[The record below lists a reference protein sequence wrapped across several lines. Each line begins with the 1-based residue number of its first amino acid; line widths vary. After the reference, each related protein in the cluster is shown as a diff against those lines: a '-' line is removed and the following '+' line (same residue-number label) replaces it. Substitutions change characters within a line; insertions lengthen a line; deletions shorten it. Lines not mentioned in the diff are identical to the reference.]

1 MKNRGGIL
9 LLFAALL
16 LLSLYYLARTWKIND
31 IRKDAAAYALVNGNV
46 DQAKQQYYLD
56 SLWKQKV
63 FLGSTVESLTKQE
76 LGLGLDLQGGMHVI
90 LEVSPADILKSLSKG
105 SRDPRVNQAINKTRE
120 LAAKGSINFVDQ
132 FEKEYKA
139 LAPDARLAPLFSN
152 SSNRDELSL
161 NSSDAQVKSYI
172 QKQIDGAFDRSYKVI
187 QTRVDKFG
195 VSNANLSK
203 IPGTNRIQVELPGI
217 DNPERVRKLLS
228 GSAKLEFCEVYSLQD
243 IASSF
248 DRFTGLLLKI
258 DGENQA
264 KQSAVAKAATDT
276 TRADTSQTGSSLASA
291 LQSNTDT
298 GVDSTANL
306 NSLTNMFIMSPAG
319 LAIKTKDTMRLNN
332 ILKRPDAHG
341 IFPADMTFLYDVS
354 PLENTTGT
362 DNIVNIYPVKNFGNA
377 PLGGDVITEAR
388 QDYDPMTGRPI
399 VSMQMNPTGARKW
412 KDLTGKNVGRSIA
425 IILDNYV
432 YSAPNVNGEIAGGN
446 SSISGSFSVEQ
457 AQDLANVLK
466 AGKLPAPTTIVEE
479 AVVGASVGS
488 QAFKAGV
495 ISSLVGLLAVLIFVI
510 MYYSRAGWIANLA
523 LVINLVLLLGIM
535 ASFGAT
541 MTLPGIAGMVLSIGM
556 SVDANVLIYER
567 IKEEMASGK
576 SFPSAI
582 ALGFR
587 NAMPSII
594 DSQLTSVIT
603 GVILFVFG
611 TGLIKGFA
619 TTLLIGIGTSLFCA
633 IFVSRLIFDNLIK
646 KGKTI
651 NFRTAWTERLFGDSN
666 IDFIKNRKRFYTI
679 SGVII
684 LAGIISM
691 AVRGFSL
698 GVDFKGGRTF
708 EAKFE
713 KSVNT
718 DEIRNAVENIFPG
731 SAVEVKTYGG
741 FDKVKITSAYR
752 IDDTGLEVDDQLKAE
767 LNKVISDVNGNKG
780 AVVSTSKVGANIA
793 QDTIWASVKAVIY
806 AIILT
811 FIYILIRFRNQAFGW
826 GAVLALVHDVAII
839 LGIFSIFHGWLPIS
853 LDIDQAF
860 IGAVLTLMGYSLND
874 TIVIYD
880 RIREYM
886 REKGG
891 KTESIETVINNALNS
906 TLSRTAVTGIA
917 TLIVLFVLLIFGG
930 ETIRG
935 FIFCMFIGVIVGTYS
950 SLFISAP
957 FVVDALNRSNKKK
970 EALNAAVKP
979 A

>member
-1 MKNRGGIL
+1 MKNKGGIL

-31 IRKDAAAYALVNGNV
+31 IRKDAAAYATV
-46 DQAKQQYYLD
+46 DGRTDAGKKQYYLD
-56 SLWKQKV
+56 SLWKQPV

-90 LEVSPADILKSLSKG
+90 LEVSPADILKSLAKG
-105 SRDPRVNQAINKTRE
+105 SRDSRVNQAIEKTRA
-120 LAAKGSINFVDQ
+120 LAAKGSINFVEQ
-132 FEKEYKA
+132 FVKEYKT
-139 LAPDARLAPLFSN
+139 LAPDAKLASIFSN
-152 SSNRDELSL
+152 SSNRDVLSL
-161 NSSDAQVKSYI
+161 TSSDNQVTNYI
-172 QKQIDGAFDRSYKVI
+172 QGEIDGAFDRSYKVI

-195 VSNANLSK
+195 VSNANMSK

-217 DNPERVRKLLS
+217 DNPDRVRKLLS
-228 GSAKLEFCEVYSLQD
+228 GSAKLEFCEVYSLQE
-243 IASSF
+243 IAPNFDSF
-248 DRFTGLLLKI
+248 TALLQKV
-258 DGENQA
+258 DEENKTKTPSTA
-264 KQSAVAKAATDT
+264 AAVTTDST
-276 TRADTSQTGSSLASA
+276 ASNSLASA
-291 LQSNTDT
+291 LQSKTE
-298 GVDSTANL
+298 STAADSVSNL
-306 NSLTNMFIMSPAG
+306 NSLANMFIASPTGG
-319 LAIKTKDTMRLNN
+319 LAIKTKDTTRLNSV
-332 ILKRPDAHG
+332 LKRPDAVG
-341 IFPADMTFLYDVS
+341 IFPADLTFLYDVS
-354 PLENTTGT
+354 PIEGTTGG
-362 DNIVNIYPVKNFGNA
+362 DDIINVYPVKSFGSA
-377 PLGGDVITEAR
+377 PLGGEVITNAR
-388 QDYDPMTGRPI
+388 QDFDPMTGRPD
-399 VSMQMNPTGARKW
+399 VSMQMNAFGARKW
-412 KDLTGKNVGRSIA
+412 KELTGKNVGRSIA

-432 YSAPNVNGEIAGGN
+432 YSAPNVNAEISGGN
-446 SSISGSFSVEQ
+446 SSISGNFTVEQ

-488 QAFKAGV
+488 QAFQAGV
-495 ISSLVGLLAVLIFVI
+495 ISSLVGLLAVLVFVVV
-510 MYYSRAGWIANLA
+510 YYSRAGWIANLA
-523 LVINLVLLLGIM
+523 LIINLVLLLGIM

-567 IKEEMASGK
+567 IKEEMAEGK
-576 SFPSAI
+576 SFAAAI
-582 ALGFR
+582 PLGFK
-587 NAMPSII
+587 NAMPSIL

-603 GVILFVFG
+603 GVILFIFG

-651 NFRTAWTERLFGDSN
+651 NFRTAWTEKLFGNSN
-666 IDFIKNRKRFYTI
+666 IDFIKNRNRFYMV
-679 SGVII
+679 SGVLIV
-684 LAGIISM
+684 AGLISIGI
-691 AVRGFSL
+691 RGFSL

-718 DEIRNAVENIFPG
+718 DDVRNAVESVFPE

-752 IDDTGLEVDDQLKAE
+752 IDDAGLEVDDELKAN
-767 LNKVISDVNGNKG
+767 LNKAIADVKGNKG
-780 AVVSTSKVGANIA
+780 TVVSTSKVGANIA
-793 QDTIWASVKAVIY
+793 QDTIWSSVKAVIY
-806 AIILT
+806 AIVLT
-811 FIYILIRFRNQAFGW
+811 FIYVLVRFRKAAFGW
-826 GAVLALVHDVAII
+826 GAVLALVHDVLVI
-839 LGIFSIFHGWLPIS
+839 LGIFSILNGLLPFS
-853 LDIDQAF
+853 MDIDQAF

-886 REKGG
+886 RDKAG
-891 KTESIETVINNALNS
+891 KSESIEEVINTALNS

-957 FVVDALNRSNKKK
+957 FVVDALNRK
-970 EALNAAVKP
+970 EKRDAAKAALSAKTTTA
-979 A
+979 

>member
-31 IRKDAAAYALVNGNV
+31 IRKDAEAYATVSGDL
-46 DQAKQQYYLD
+46 DPAKKQYYLD
-56 SLWKQKV
+56 SLWKTEV

-90 LEVSPADILKSLSKG
+90 LEVSPADIIKSLAKG
-105 SRDPRVNQAINKTRE
+105 SRDPRVAQAINKTRE

-132 FEKEYKA
+132 FDKELKA
-139 LAPDARLAPLFSN
+139 LAPDSKLATIFSN
-152 SSNRDELSL
+152 SSNRDEVSLS
-161 NSSDAQVKSYI
+161 SSDSQVKNYI
-172 QKQIDGAFDRSYKVI
+172 QTQIDGAFDRAYKVI

-228 GSAKLEFCEVYSLQD
+228 GSAKLEFCEVYSLQE
-243 IASSF
+243 ISSNF
-248 DRFTGLLLKI
+248 ERFTALLLKI
-258 DGENQA
+258 DAESKKTGSTPAVQA
-264 KQSAVAKAATDT
+264 
-276 TRADTSQTGSSLASA
+276 ADTSAAASSLASA
-291 LQSNTDT
+291 LQTKTDSSA
-298 GVDSTANL
+298 VDSTASA
-306 NSLTNMFIMSPAG
+306 NSLMNMFIMSPQG
-319 LAIKTKDTMRLNN
+319 LAIKTKDTARLNT
-332 ILKRPDAHG
+332 ILNRPDAVG
-341 IFPADMTFLYDVS
+341 IFPADMTFLFDVS
-354 PLENTTGT
+354 PIDGGTGT
-362 DNIVNIYPVKNFGNA
+362 EDIVNIYPIKNFGKA
-377 PLGGDVITEAR
+377 PIGGEVITDAR
-388 QDYDPMTGRPI
+388 QDFDPMNGKPN
-399 VSMQMNPTGARKW
+399 VSMQMNPAGARAW
-412 KDLTGKNVGRSIA
+412 KDLTAKNTGRSIA

-432 YSAPNVNGEIAGGN
+432 YSAPNVTGEIPNGS

-488 QAFKAGV
+488 QALNAGV
-495 ISSLVGLLAVLIFVI
+495 ISALVGLVAVLIFVI
-510 MYYSRAGWIANLA
+510 MYYSSAGWIANLA
-523 LVINLVLLLGIM
+523 LLVNLVLLLGIM

-556 SVDANVLIYER
+556 SVDANVLIFER
-567 IKEEMASGK
+567 VKEELASGK
-576 SFPSAI
+576 SFGSAI
-582 ALGFR
+582 SLGFK

-603 GVILFVFG
+603 GVILFIFG

-646 KGKTI
+646 KGKSI
-651 NFRTAWTERLFGDSN
+651 NFRTAWTEKLFSDTN
-666 IDFIKNRKRFYTI
+666 IDFIKNRNRFYTI
-679 SGVII
+679 SGVLIA
-684 LAGIISM
+684 AGIISM
-691 AVRGFSL
+691 AIRGFSL

-708 EAKFE
+708 EAKFD
-713 KSVNT
+713 KNVNT
-718 DEIRNAVENIFPG
+718 DEIRDAVQNVFPG

-741 FDKVKITSAYR
+741 FDRVKITSAYK
-752 IDDTGLEVDDQLKAE
+752 IDDTNINTDDILKTE
-767 LNKVISDVNGNKG
+767 LNKAISDVKGNKG
-780 AVVSTSKVGANIA
+780 TVVSTAKVGANIA
-793 QDTIWASVKAVIY
+793 QDTIWSSVKAVIY

-826 GAVLALVHDVAII
+826 GAVLALIHDVAII

-886 REKGG
+886 SERNSKS
-891 KTESIETVINNALNS
+891 ESIETVINNALNS
-906 TLSRTAVTGIA
+906 TLSRTAVTGLA
-917 TLIVLFVLLIFGG
+917 TLIVLFVLLLFGG

-957 FVVDALNRSNKKK
+957 FVVDALNRQAKK
-970 EALNAAVKP
+970 AAATPEVK
-979 A
+979 AA

>member
-1 MKNRGGIL
+1 MKNKGGIL

-31 IRKDAAAYALVNGNV
+31 IRKDAAAYATV
-46 DQAKQQYYLD
+46 DGRTDAGKKQYYLD
-56 SLWKQKV
+56 SLWKQPV

-90 LEVSPADILKSLSKG
+90 LEVSPADIIKSLAKG
-105 SRDPRVNQAINKTRE
+105 SRDSRVNQAVEKTRA
-120 LAAKGSINFVDQ
+120 LAAKGSINFVDE
-132 FEKEYKA
+132 FVKEYKKT
-139 LAPDARLAPLFSN
+139 APDAKLASIFSN
-152 SSNRDELSL
+152 SSNRDVLSL
-161 NSSDAQVKSYI
+161 SSSDTQVINYI
-172 QKQIDGAFDRSYKVI
+172 QGEIDGAFDRSYKVI

-195 VSNANLSK
+195 VSNANMSK

-217 DNPERVRKLLS
+217 DNPVRVRKLLS
-228 GSAKLEFCEVYSLQD
+228 GSAKLEFCEVYSLQE
-243 IASSF
+243 IAPNF
-248 DRFTGLLLKI
+248 DNFTALLQRV
-258 DGENQA
+258 DAENRAQTPSTA
-264 KQSAVAKAATDT
+264 TAATADT
-276 TRADTSQTGSSLASA
+276 TTSSLASA
-291 LQSNTDT
+291 LQSKTE
-298 GVDSTANL
+298 STAADSLSSL
-306 NSLTNMFIMSPAG
+306 NSLANMFIASPTGG
-319 LAIKTKDTMRLNN
+319 LAIKTKDTTRLNN
-332 ILKRPDAHG
+332 VLRRPDAQG
-341 IFPADMTFLYDVS
+341 IFPADLTFLYDVS
-354 PLENTTGT
+354 PIEGTTGG
-362 DNIVNIYPVKNFGNA
+362 DDIVNVYPVKSFGNA
-377 PLGGDVITEAR
+377 PLGGDVITNAR
-388 QDYDPMTGRPI
+388 QDFDPMTGRPD
-399 VSMQMNPTGARKW
+399 VSMQMNAFGARKW
-412 KDLTGKNVGRSIA
+412 KELTGKNVGRSIA

-432 YSAPNVNGEIAGGN
+432 YSAPNVNAEISGGN
-446 SSISGSFSVEQ
+446 SSISGNFTVEQ

-488 QAFKAGV
+488 QAFQAGV
-495 ISSLVGLLAVLIFVI
+495 ISALVGLLAVLIFVVA
-510 MYYSRAGWIANLA
+510 YYSSAGWIANLA
-523 LVINLVLLLGIM
+523 LIINLVLLLGIM

-576 SFPSAI
+576 SFAAAI
-582 ALGFR
+582 PLGFK
-587 NAMPSII
+587 NAMPSIM

-603 GVILFVFG
+603 GVILFIFG
-611 TGLIKGFA
+611 TGLVKGFA

-651 NFRTAWTERLFGDSN
+651 NFRTAWTEKLFGNSN
-666 IDFIKNRKRFYTI
+666 IDFIKNRNRFYMI
-679 SGVII
+679 SGALI
-684 LAGIISM
+684 LAGLVSIGI
-691 AVRGFSL
+691 RGFSL

-713 KSVNT
+713 KTVNT
-718 DEIRNAVENIFPG
+718 DDVRNAVESVFPE

-752 IDDTGLEVDDQLKAE
+752 IDDAGLEVDDELKTN
-767 LNKVISDVNGNKG
+767 LNKAIADVKGNKG
-780 AVVSTSKVGANIA
+780 TVVSTSKVGANIA
-793 QDTIWASVKAVIY
+793 QDTIWSSVKAVIY
-806 AIILT
+806 AIVLT
-811 FIYILIRFRNQAFGW
+811 FIYILIRFRKAAFGW
-826 GAVLALVHDVAII
+826 GAVLALVHDVLVI
-839 LGIFSIFHGWLPIS
+839 LGIFSILNGLLPFS
-853 LDIDQAF
+853 MDIDQAF

-886 REKGG
+886 RDKAG
-891 KTESIETVINNALNS
+891 KSETIETVINNALNS

-957 FVVDALNRSNKKK
+957 FVVDALNRKEKKDAAK
-970 EALNAAVKP
+970 AALAASTKP
-979 A
+979 TV

>member
-31 IRKDAAAYALVNGNV
+31 IRKDAAAYATVNGNV

-132 FEKEYKA
+132 FEKEYRA
-139 LAPDARLAPLFSN
+139 LAPDAKLAPIFSN
-152 SSNRDELSL
+152 STNRDELSL
-161 NSSDAQVKSYI
+161 NSSDTQVKNYI

-258 DGENQA
+258 DGENRSQ
-264 KQSAVAKAATDT
+264 QSTVAKAPADT
-276 TRADTSQTGSSLASA
+276 TQTGSSLASA
-291 LQSNTDT
+291 LQTATDST
-298 GVDSTANL
+298 VADSTANL
-306 NSLTNMFIMSPAG
+306 NSLTNMFIMSPSG
-319 LAIKTKDTMRLNN
+319 LAIKTKDTARLNS
-332 ILKRPDAHG
+332 ILKRPDAQG

-354 PLENTTGT
+354 PLENTTGI
-362 DNIVNIYPVKNFGNA
+362 DDIVNIYPVKSFGNA
-377 PLGGDVITEAR
+377 PLGGEVITEAR
-388 QDYDPMTGRPI
+388 QDYDPMTGRPN

-495 ISSLVGLLAVLIFVI
+495 ISSLVGLLAVLVFVI

-576 SFPSAI
+576 SFAAAI
-582 ALGFR
+582 PLGFK
-587 NAMPSII
+587 NAMPSIL

-603 GVILFVFG
+603 GVILFIFG

-651 NFRTAWTERLFGDSN
+651 NFRTAWTERLFGNSN
-666 IDFIKNRKRFYTI
+666 IDFIKNRKRFYTV

-718 DEIRNAVENIFPG
+718 DEVRNAVETVFPG

-767 LNKVISDVNGNKG
+767 LNKVIADVNGNKG

-793 QDTIWASVKAVIY
+793 QDTIWSSVKAVIY

-970 EALNAAVKP
+970 EALSAAVKP

>member
-1 MKNRGGIL
+1 MKNKGGII
-9 LLFAALL
+9 LLFASLL

-31 IRKDAAAYALVNGNV
+31 IRKDAAAYATVNGV
-46 DQAKQQYYLD
+46 ADPVKQQYYLD

-105 SRDPRVNQAINKTRE
+105 SRDPRIQQAINKTRD

-132 FEKEYKA
+132 FEREYKA
-139 LAPDARLAPLFSN
+139 LAPDARLAPIFSN
-152 SSNRDELSL
+152 SSNRDDLSL

-172 QKQIDGAFDRSYKVI
+172 QAQIDGAFDRAYKVI

-228 GSAKLEFCEVYSLQD
+228 GSAKLEFCEVYTLQE
-243 IASSF
+243 ISPNF
-248 DRFTGLLLKI
+248 ERFTALLMKI
-258 DGENQA
+258 DNENRVGQA
-264 KQSAVAKAATDT
+264 TNKPAADT
-276 TRADTSQTGSSLASA
+276 TADNSLASA
-291 LQSNTDT
+291 LQSGADNV
-298 GVDSTANL
+298 GADSTSSL
-306 NSLTNMFIMSPAG
+306 NSLTNMFIMSPSG
-319 LAIKTKDTMRLNN
+319 LAIKTKDTTRLNR
-332 ILKRPDAHG
+332 ILKRPDAQG

-354 PLENTTGT
+354 PLENTGGT
-362 DNIVNIYPVKNFGNA
+362 DELVNIYPIKSFGNA
-377 PLGGDVITEAR
+377 PLGGEVVTEAR
-388 QDYDPMTGRPI
+388 QDYDPMTGRPN
-399 VSMQMNPTGARKW
+399 VSMQMNATGARKW
-412 KDLTGKNVGRSIA
+412 KELTGRNVGRSIA

-495 ISSLVGLLAVLIFVI
+495 FSSLVGLVAVLIFVL

-567 IKEEMASGK
+567 IKEELSSGK
-576 SFPSAI
+576 PFPSAI
-582 ALGFR
+582 ALGFK

-603 GVILFVFG
+603 GVVLFVFG

-651 NFRTAWTERLFGDSN
+651 NFRTAWTERLFGNSN
-666 IDFIKNRKRFYTI
+666 IDFIKNRKRFYMI
-679 SGVII
+679 SGAIM
-684 LAGIISM
+684 LAGVISI

-713 KSVNT
+713 QNVNT
-718 DEIRNAVENIFPG
+718 DEIRNAVEAVFPG

-752 IDDTGLEVDDQLKAE
+752 IDDTNIEVDEELKTS
-767 LNKVISDVNGNKG
+767 LNEVIADVNGNKG
-780 AVVSTSKVGANIA
+780 VVVSTSKVGANIA

-806 AIILT
+806 AIFLT
-811 FIYILIRFRNQAFGW
+811 FMYILVRFRNQVFGW
-826 GAVLALVHDVAII
+826 GAVLALVHDVAVI
-839 LGIFSIFHGWLPIS
+839 LGIFSMFHGWLPIS

-891 KTESIETVINNALNS
+891 KSETIETVINNALNS

-917 TLIVLFVLLIFGG
+917 TLIVLFVLLLFGG

-935 FIFCMFIGVIVGTYS
+935 FIFCMFVGVIVGTYS

-957 FVVDALNRSNKKK
+957 FVVDALNRSNRRK
-970 EALNAAVKP
+970 EAAALKAAAVKP